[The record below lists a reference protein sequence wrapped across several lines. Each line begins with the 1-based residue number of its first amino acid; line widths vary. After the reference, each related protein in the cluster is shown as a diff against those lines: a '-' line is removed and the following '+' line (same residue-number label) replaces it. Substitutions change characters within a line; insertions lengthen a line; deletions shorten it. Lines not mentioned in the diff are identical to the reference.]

1 MVKLKKL
8 DNERLKIQSPA
19 SITNENF
26 FSMKPLSRK
35 ESSLVKSERKLH
47 VDMLKSLKTRR
58 AY

>member
-8 DNERLKIQSPA
+8 KNERLKIQSPA

-47 VDMLKSLKTRR
+47 ADLLKSLRN
-58 AY
+58 

>member
-8 DNERLKIQSPA
+8 DNQALKIQWLT

-47 VDMLKSLKTRR
+47 VDMLKSLQN
-58 AY
+58 